1 MMVEKPEKIGLI
13 SDTHIP
19 MTTKVLP
26 EKVLQLFKENEVS
39 LIIHAGDL
47 VSLTVIDELNTI
59 APVLAVHGNMDFLG
73 LTTQLPEINETEIFG
88 HKIGVIHGSGGPQ
101 GFLARVE
108 NMIKEKDY
116 EIVVCGHLHNA
127 FVEKEFGRLF
137 VNPGSPTD
145 KRWAE
150 RNTIGILEI
159 TSQDV
164 SPKIIEI

>member
-1 MMVEKPEKIGLI
+1 MMVENPQKVGLI

-19 MTTKVLP
+19 IAAKTIP
-26 EKVLQLFKENEVS
+26 EEVFYAFKSEVS

-47 VSLTVIDELNTI
+47 VSLTVIDELERI
-59 APVLAVHGNMDFLG
+59 APVLAVHGNMDSLG
-73 LTTQLPEINETEIFG
+73 VATQLPEINETEILG
-88 HKIGVIHGSGGPQ
+88 HKIGVIHGSGGPN
-101 GFLARVE
+101 GFIERVE
-108 NMIKEKDY
+108 SIIKGKDY

-127 FVEKEFGRLF
+127 FVEHKFGRLF
-137 VNPGSPTD
+137 INPGSPTD

-159 TSQDV
+159 TSQEV

>member
-1 MMVEKPEKIGLI
+1 MTEKPQKVGLI

-19 MTTKVLP
+19 VFAKALP
-26 EKVLQLFKENEVS
+26 EKVIHIFKNNKVS

-47 VSLTVIDELNTI
+47 VSLTVIDELNEI
-59 APVLAVHGNMDFLG
+59 APAVLAVHGNMDSIG
-73 LTTQLPEINETEIFG
+73 VATQLPEINETDILG

-101 GFLARVE
+101 GFIEKVE
-108 NMIKEKDY
+108 GIISGKDY

-127 FVEKEFGRLF
+127 FVEKKFGRLF

-150 RNTIGILEI
+150 RNTVGILEI
-159 TSQDV
+159 TSQEV
-164 SPKIIEI
+164 NPKIIEI

>member
-1 MMVEKPEKIGLI
+1 MTKNLQKVGLI

-19 MTTKVLP
+19 VVAKALP
-26 EKVLQLFKENEVS
+26 EKVIHIFKNNKVS

-59 APVLAVHGNMDFLG
+59 APVLAVHGNMDSLG
-73 LTTQLPEINETEIFG
+73 VTSQLPELNETELLG

-101 GFLARVE
+101 GFLEKVE

-116 EIVVCGHLHNA
+116 EIVICGHLHNA
-127 FVEKEFGRLF
+127 FIEDKFGRLF
-137 VNPGSPTD
+137 INPGSPTD

-150 RNTIGILEI
+150 KNSIGILEI

-164 SPKIIEI
+164 SPEIIEI

>member
-1 MMVEKPEKIGLI
+1 MTEKLQKVGLI

-19 MTTKVLP
+19 VVAKAIPENVIHIFRKNKVA
-26 EKVLQLFKENEVS
+26 
-39 LIIHAGDL
+39 LILHAGDL
-47 VSLTVIDELNTI
+47 VSLAVIDELNKI
-59 APVLAVHGNMDFLG
+59 APAVLAVHGNMDSLG
-73 LTTQLPEINETEIFG
+73 VSTQLPEINETEILG

-101 GFLARVE
+101 GFIEKVE
-108 NMIKEKDY
+108 DMIRGKDY

-127 FVEKEFGRLF
+127 FVEKKFGRLF

-150 RNTIGILEI
+150 RNTVGILEI

-164 SPKIIEI
+164 NPKIIEI